1 MAPAASHTV
10 LDTQMLVLGG
20 DLQLGNI
27 QDRRGERFGWDG
39 ATWRREF
46 RRENSWGVTHMATL
60 LRRLVHLATGPR
72 TQEDQAG
79 LWLSLT
85 TTAPGKQ
92 RLAVCPSAWRRPNNG
107 PPKEQALIP
116 ETCGCYFIW

>member
-39 ATWRREF
+39 ELGGGSSIGRI
-46 RRENSWGVTHMATL
+46 
-60 LRRLVHLATGPR
+60 
-72 TQEDQAG
+72 AG
-79 LWLSLT
+79 ESLT
-85 TTAPGKQ
+85 WLLFSDAWYIWPQAPKH
-92 RLAVCPSAWRRPNNG
+92 RRTKLVCG
-107 PPKEQALIP
+107 
-116 ETCGCYFIW
+116 